1 MKIILLN
8 NATTIT
14 SDNNLD
20 SAKLKSIFNDM
31 ANTITC
37 TDIFSLFIRLLFD
50 KNDRLDYSGN
60 YISYNRNK
68 CFMPCHYVNHG
79 SFWKKGNIREKIIK
93 KVKKTL

>member
-14 SDNNLD
+14 NDNNLD
-20 SAKLKSIFNDM
+20 STKLKSIFNDM

-60 YISYNRNK
+60 YIYRITEISVSW
-68 CFMPCHYVNHG
+68 HYVYHG
-79 SFWKKGNIREKIIK
+79 SFWK
-93 KVKKTL
+93 